1 MSGPLDSVERVV
13 LHSLFIHASSMIT
26 VSETRDL
33 RLLVAVADDGG
44 LSAAA
49 RRLHLTPSALSQQL
63 RELERRLGGPL
74 FLRRWRRLV
83 ATRAGQRYIE
93 GARSVLA
100 ELARVEAETRHLLTG
115 AAGVVRLAAACQQSY
130 RWLPAILERY
140 AETEPAIE
148 VSLVADAAQEP
159 FDWLLAR
166 RVDVALVAGRIPRDR
181 RIKVKRLFRD
191 ELVAVVRRG
200 HDWTRRPSVQVSA
213 LADIH
218 LFTDAGA
225 LERTAPLGRALAAAQ
240 VTPRK
245 TTFVPLVGT
254 VALDLVRA
262 GLGVTLM
269 PHWTV
274 APVLRSHDLA
284 AVRVGARGLWLEWSL
299 ATRNEELDR
308 PVRALVDVIERNNP
322 HAHRRAARRGPLASR
337 RRRATGRPPSG
348 SGGGVVGRR

>member
-1 MSGPLDSVERVV
+1 M
-13 LHSLFIHASSMIT
+13 
-26 VSETRDL
+26 
-33 RLLVAVADDGG
+33 
-44 LSAAA
+44 
-49 RRLHLTPSALSQQL
+49 AL
-63 RELERRLGGPL
+63 
-74 FLRRWRRLV
+74 
-83 ATRAGQRYIE
+83 I
-93 GARSVLA
+93 
-100 ELARVEAETRHLLTG
+100 EAETRALLTG

-148 VSLVADAAQEP
+148 VSLVANAAHEP

-166 RVDVALVAGRIPRDR
+166 RVDVALVAGRIPSDR

-200 HDWTRRPSVQVSA
+200 HTWTTRPSVDVSA
-213 LADIH
+213 LADVH

-225 LERTAPLGRALAAAQ
+225 LERSAPLGRALASAQ

-262 GLGVTLM
+262 GPGVTVM

-274 APVLRSHDLA
+274 APVLRSNGLA

-299 ATRNEELDR
+299 ATRNEALDR
-308 PVRALVDVIERNNP
+308 PVRALVNVIELNHTHRQ
-322 HAHRRAARRGPLASR
+322 HGAAHGGAPGRRPRARAAARGHDAQADRRKKARLA
-337 RRRATGRPPSG
+337 G
-348 SGGGVVGRR
+348 SPKAVRTR

>member
-1 MSGPLDSVERVV
+1 MN
-13 LHSLFIHASSMIT
+13 T

-33 RLLVAVADDGG
+33 RLLVAVADEGG

-74 FLRRWRRLV
+74 FLRQWRRLV

-140 AETEPAIE
+140 AEAEPAIE
-148 VSLVADAAQEP
+148 LSLVADAAHEP
-159 FDWLLAR
+159 FEWLLAR
-166 RVDVALVAGRIPRDR
+166 RVDVALVAGRIPSDR
-181 RIKVKRLFRD
+181 RLKVRRLFRD

-200 HDWTRRPSVQVSA
+200 HGWTRRPSVDVSA
-213 LADIH
+213 LADVH

-225 LERTAPLGRALAAAQ
+225 LERTAPLGRALSAAQ

-274 APVLRSHDLA
+274 APVLRSHGLA

-308 PVRALVDVIERNNP
+308 PVRALVDVIELNNP
-322 HAHRRAARRGPLASR
+322 HGHRRAARRRPLARDPVGVSR
-337 RRRATGRPPSG
+337 SGRSG
-348 SGGGVVGRR
+348 SGSGRPEREGSPA